1 MAKSIECKACGN
13 VFSSEEA
20 KCPYC
25 GAVNAN
31 KETPQQPNPSYQQVP
46 QQPNPTYQQAPQ
58 PQVVYV
64 QQQQQQPQQVIYV
77 GKKGPFDKTT
87 AIILC
92 ILLGWLGGHKFY
104 EGKPVAGVLYL
115 FTFGLF
121 FIGVVIDLLALL
133 GKPSKYYL

>member
-1 MAKSIECKACGN
+1 MAKSVECNACGN

-31 KETPQQPNPSYQQVP
+31 KETLQQPNPVYQQAPQQPNPV
-46 QQPNPTYQQAPQ
+46 YQQAPQ

-64 QQQQQQPQQVIYV
+64 QQPQLNVV
-77 GKKGPFDKTT
+77 GKRGPFDKTT

-104 EGKPVAGVLYL
+104 EGKTGAGILYL
-115 FTFGLF
+115 FTCGLF
-121 FIGVVIDLLALL
+121 FIGVVIDLLTLL